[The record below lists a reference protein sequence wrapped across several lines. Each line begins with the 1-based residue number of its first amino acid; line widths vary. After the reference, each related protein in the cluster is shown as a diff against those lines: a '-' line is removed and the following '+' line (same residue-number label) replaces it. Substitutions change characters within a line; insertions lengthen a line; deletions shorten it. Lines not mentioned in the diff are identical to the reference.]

1 MLSGKGILSVLVL
14 LALQLQVLL
23 VGVGG
28 DYIPP
33 VKLDGFV
40 YKNRHFNYDTIQIEA
55 FYDPLCPDSADSW
68 PPLKKALHHYSHRVS
83 LVVHLLP
90 LPYHDNAFVAS
101 RALHIVNGLNRS
113 ATFPLL
119 ESFFKYQAA
128 FYGAPTRNLSRA
140 SIVDEI
146 VKFSSAVVG
155 NSYHTSI
162 KNGFNDS
169 STDLLTRVSFK
180 YATSRGVSGTPF
192 FYVNGFVLPDTGSA
206 LNYSNWRDIIDP
218 LIGAN
223 KGRKTEESLHYFL

>member
-1 MLSGKGILSVLVL
+1 RNYQERLSFIIANSKATGMIGWDVIYEARTLLRLVS
-14 LALQLQVLL
+14 ACPCVS
-23 VGVGG
+23 GVHV
-28 DYIPP
+28 YIHAS
-33 VKLDGFV
+33 
-40 YKNRHFNYDTIQIEA
+40 Y
-55 FYDPLCPDSADSW
+55 
-68 PPLKKALHHYSHRVS
+68 
-83 LVVHLLP
+83 
-90 LPYHDNAFVAS
+90 YHDNAFVAS
-101 RALHIVNGLNRS
+101 RALHIVNGLNRT

-119 ESFFKYQAA
+119 ESFFKYQSE

-162 KNGFNDS
+162 KKGFNDT

-218 LIGAN
+218 LIGTK